1 VETKRSLWIQNLALL
16 SLLALLVCV
25 YALLPDR
32 RAFAA
37 GGGWETEGIIA
48 LSAQGETRV
57 LLVDTRKKT
66 MCVYRTRGLGEFRLV
81 GARNFQYDVEIKDT
95 AKARDIEYKGINYFQ
110 VKEMYEQQMAN
121 PNPR

>member
-1 VETKRSLWIQNLALL
+1 METKSNLWVQNLALL

-25 YALLPDR
+25 YALLPDQ
-32 RAFAA
+32 RAFGA
-37 GGGWETEGIIA
+37 GGGWETEGILA
-48 LSAQGETRV
+48 VSASGDTRV
-57 LLVDTRKKT
+57 LVVDTRKKT

-110 VKEMYEQQMAN
+110 VKTMYEQQLAN
-121 PNPR
+121 PK

>member
-1 VETKRSLWIQNLALL
+1 METKRNLWVQNLVLL
-16 SLLALLVCV
+16 SLLALLVCA

-32 RAFAA
+32 SAFAA

-48 LSAQGETRV
+48 LSANGETRV

-95 AKARDIEYKGINYFQ
+95 ATDKEVEYKGINYFQ
-110 VKEMYEQQMAN
+110 VKEKYERAMAN